1 MNARKLKAW
10 QAQHATMMCQAVEA
24 TRTRQPYQPYSDE
37 MVDYNNAQ
45 IEQGAYRFKRL
56 LGAPFN
62 IGPEPQF
69 GDHVRWAGSERSP
82 YGFDLGISYRVE
94 DFEVLARKA
103 DKAMRKWRQLD
114 VELRSALLCEVIARL
129 HADTFLFAHVGMHT
143 SGHGLFMG
151 FHANAVH
158 AQARALESV
167 AGVLAVSR
175 ELTCQFEA
183 PLVVGQGERQA
194 LSRDFAAMPTGLSL
208 VFAGQV
214 VPTWGAY
221 PGLFASLAAGCAAI
235 VVPHG
240 NAVLPMALTIK
251 TIKAACAQ
259 VGVPHDIVN
268 LFYSDELSA
277 YRQAAL
283 HPDVRLIDYMGG
295 AEFGCWLRQ
304 HAWQAKVMTQQSA
317 QTAVFLHSTADYDGM
332 LDNLAF
338 GLCSYSAQL
347 CTSPQTLYVLPEGI
361 GLADGVVPVEQFER
375 DLVARIDQVLGR
387 FASPRELLGALVTPA
402 SLSEIRACETARF
415 ARVLRQAAQVRDP
428 DYPQACIVTP
438 SVIAV
443 RQGFASSVDH
453 YAREIRGPVSFIIQ
467 KPNLRALL
475 AELREVGQHHGALG
489 LGLYTID
496 SGVEHA
502 LRQVSQEMG
511 VLLSI
516 NFSKNFYISQCAV
529 FTDIHGGSTGAAAN
543 VTYGSPAF
551 YHARL
556 RLTEQRKLL

>member
-1 MNARKLKAW
+1 MNSRKLKAW
-10 QAQHATMMCQAVEA
+10 QAQHAAMLHQALEA
-24 TRTRQPYQPYSDE
+24 TRTRKPYQPYSDE
-37 MVDYNNAQ
+37 MVDYDNAQ
-45 IEQGAYRFKRL
+45 VEQGAYRFKRL
-56 LGAPFN
+56 LGAPLH
-62 IGPEPQF
+62 IEPQPQCRSQE
-69 GDHVRWAGSERSP
+69 HWAGSERSP

-94 DFEVLARKA
+94 DFQVLACKA
-103 DKAMRKWRQLD
+103 DKAIRKWRQLE
-114 VELRSALLCEVIARL
+114 VEQRSALLCEVVNRL

-183 PLVVGQGERQA
+183 PMAVGQGQQQA
-194 LSRDFAAMPTGLSL
+194 LSREFATMPTGLSL
-208 VFAGQV
+208 IFAGQV

-240 NAVLPMALTIK
+240 NAVLPIALTIK
-251 TIKAACAQ
+251 TIKAVCAQ
-259 VGVPHDIVN
+259 VGVPQDIVN

-295 AEFGCWLRQ
+295 TEFGCWLRQ
-304 HAWQAKVMTQQSA
+304 HAWQARVMTQQSA
-317 QTAVFLHSTADYDGM
+317 QTAVFLHSTGDYDGM
-332 LDNLAF
+332 LENLAF

-361 GLADGVVPVEQFER
+361 LLEDGVVTVEQFER
-375 DLVARIDQVLGR
+375 DLVARIEQVLGR
-387 FASPRELLGALVTPA
+387 YSSLRDLLGAMLVPT
-402 SLSEIRACETARF
+402 SLSEIRACEAARF
-415 ARVLRQAAQVRDP
+415 ARVLRHAEEVRDP
-428 DYPQACIVTP
+428 DYPQARIVTP
-438 SVIAV
+438 SLIAV
-443 RQGFASSVDH
+443 RQGFASSVKH
-453 YAREIRGPVSFIIQ
+453 YAQEIRGPVSFVIQ
-467 KPNLRALL
+467 KPDLRCLL
-475 AELREVGQHHGALG
+475 AELREVGQHHGTLG
-489 LGLYTID
+489 LGLYTLD
-496 SGVEHA
+496 SRVEHA
-502 LRQVSQEMG
+502 LRNISQEMG
-511 VLLSI
+511 ALLSI

-529 FTDIHGGSTGAAAN
+529 FSDIHGGSTGAAAN
-543 VTYGSPAF
+543 ITYGSPAF

-556 RLTEQRKLL
+556 RVTEQRKLL